1 MDDSRFQSSRAR
13 VDKQGRLL
21 IPAEIRRQLGMEP
34 GVAVTLTVD
43 DATLSVIT
51 LDEAI
56 KRLQDTMR
64 KYTKGRT
71 GILDEFLRDRR
82 IDSGE

>member
-1 MDDSRFQSSRAR
+1 MTRGFKSGRAR

-21 IPAEIRRQLGMEP
+21 IPAEIRRELGMEP
-34 GVAVTLTVD
+34 GVAVTLMVNDGTP
-43 DATLSVIT
+43 SVIT

-82 IDSGE
+82 VDRGD

>member
-1 MDDSRFQSSRAR
+1 MDDWKFKSARAR

-21 IPAEIRRQLGMEP
+21 IPADMRRQLGMEP
-34 GVAVTLTVD
+34 GVAVTLMVD
-43 DATLSVIT
+43 DGTLSVIT
-51 LDEAI
+51 LEAAI

>member
-1 MDDSRFQSSRAR
+1 MDDWKFKSARAR

-21 IPAEIRRQLGMEP
+21 IPADMRRELGMEP
-34 GVAVTLTVD
+34 GVAVTLMVD
-43 DATLSVIT
+43 DGTLSVIT

-56 KRLQDTMR
+56 KRFQETMR
-64 KYTKGRT
+64 KYTKGRP

-82 IDSGE
+82 SDSGE